1 MTYSNGDIR
10 SGYFNKTWMGKV
22 MFYEHGQFTPWIEF
36 WKNGNYQSQV
46 DIFKSVIDNYQG
58 IKVEVVCKVHSKT
71 AKPEILKAGVPIIGA
86 IQEPLKME
94 NQEVTTIKAQ

>member
-36 WKNGNYQSQV
+36 WENGNYGSQV

-58 IKVEVVCKVHSKT
+58 IKGQEISEANTFLVYSQKT
-71 AKPEILKAGVPIIGA
+71 NAIVFII
-86 IQEPLKME
+86 
-94 NQEVTTIKAQ
+94 

>member
-36 WKNGNYQSQV
+36 WKNGNYGSQV

-58 IKVEVVCKVHSKT
+58 IKGQLISKGNFAAFKST
-71 AKPEILKAGVPIIGA
+71 KKPTILLQDFCPK
-86 IQEPLKME
+86 
-94 NQEVTTIKAQ
+94 

>member
-1 MTYSNGDIR
+1 MSRSYLLSISVMTYSNGDIR

-36 WKNGNYQSQV
+36 WKNGNYESQV

-58 IKVEVVCKVHSKT
+58 IKGQLISKGNFAAFKST
-71 AKPEILKAGVPIIGA
+71 KKP
-86 IQEPLKME
+86 
-94 NQEVTTIKAQ
+94 TIFLQDFCPK